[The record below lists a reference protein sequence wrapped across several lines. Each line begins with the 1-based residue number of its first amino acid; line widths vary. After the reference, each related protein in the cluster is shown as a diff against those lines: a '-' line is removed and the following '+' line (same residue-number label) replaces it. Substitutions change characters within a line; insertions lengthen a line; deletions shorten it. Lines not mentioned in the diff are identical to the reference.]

1 MSEYISCADT
11 AKLIRKALKESFPGV
26 KFSVRSKTYSG
37 GASINVGYTD
47 GPTKA
52 AVESIVKTFEGS
64 YFDGMI
70 DYKGSCYGSLDGE
83 KVSFGADFIFV
94 ERSASD
100 SLINEAIDA
109 VVADMPNNF
118 KKDGVSFRPKLEAY
132 RKGLLYNMQVCGGSY
147 FENSVQ
153 AMIANKASE
162 IYYGSQVTESPTLD
176 RVKFLGSDGYS
187 ASQIAMGIGAA
198 PGREM

>member
-1 MSEYISCADT
+1 MSNYVSCADT

-37 GASINVGYTD
+37 GASINIGYED
-47 GPTKA
+47 GPTNDM
-52 AVESIVKTFEGS
+52 VKSVISPFEGA

-70 DYKGSCYGSLDGE
+70 DYKGSCYASLDGE
-83 KVSFGADFIFV
+83 VVSFGADSIFV

-100 SLINEAIDA
+100 SLVNEAIDA

-118 KKDGVSFRPKLEAY
+118 KNDGVSFRPKLEAY
-132 RKGLLYNMQVCGGSY
+132 RKGLLYNMQVCGGLY

-153 AMIANKASE
+153 AMIGNKVSE
-162 IYYGSQVTESPTLD
+162 IYYGGQAAKSETLD

-187 ASQIAMGIGAA
+187 ASQTAMGIGAA
-198 PGREM
+198 PGRSM